1 MSEVIDLL
9 RQMVATPSVS
19 CGVDGVPDNTHG
31 EARMVELIRDFWDSN
46 SVDYE
51 LQDVAPGRQNVVA
64 HIGGGAGPVLLLES
78 HMDTVEVE
86 AMEIDPFDPVISH
99 GRLYGRGSCD
109 DKASLAAMLVAARN
123 AGERGMIGT
132 LIMAAVADEECGFS
146 GANRMVEG
154 GIQADGAVIGEPT
167 ELELVTAH
175 KGATRLIVRS
185 HGVAAHSSEPLK
197 GTNAIYAMADILCVL
212 RSYADGLSRRPLH
225 PLVGGPTCSVGLIR
239 GGQAPNI
246 VPDTCEIVVDR
257 RMVPGE
263 DTEEV
268 RAEIVDALSQD
279 LESSVNWSE
288 KLLLS
293 DYPLEVSPN
302 CWVVQR
308 VREAVEVI
316 TGSISLKGVQFGT
329 DASKFAHIGI
339 PSVVIG
345 PGNIAQAHTAC
356 EWVETEQVERAV
368 SIYERVIFG

>member
-1 MSEVIDLL
+1 
-9 RQMVATPSVS
+9 
-19 CGVDGVPDNTHG
+19 
-31 EARMVELIRDFWDSN
+31 MVELIRDFWDSN

-51 LQDVAPGRQNVVA
+51 LQDVAPGRQNVIA

-99 GRLYGRGSCD
+99 GRVYGRGSCD

-123 AGERGMIGT
+123 ASERGMIGT
-132 LIMAAVADEECGFS
+132 LIMAAVADEECGFG

-167 ELELVTAH
+167 ELELVIAH

-212 RSYADGLSRRPLH
+212 RAYADSLCRRPLH
-225 PLVGGPTCSVGLIR
+225 PLVGGPTCSVGLIK

-246 VPDTCEIVVDR
+246 VPDTCEIIVDR

-263 DTEEV
+263 DTEGV
-268 RAEIVDALSQD
+268 RAEIVDALSED

-302 CWVVQR
+302 CWVALR
-308 VREAVEVI
+308 VREAVEAI
-316 TGSISLKGVQFGT
+316 TGSVSLKGVQFGT

-345 PGNIAQAHTAC
+345 PGNIAQAHPAC